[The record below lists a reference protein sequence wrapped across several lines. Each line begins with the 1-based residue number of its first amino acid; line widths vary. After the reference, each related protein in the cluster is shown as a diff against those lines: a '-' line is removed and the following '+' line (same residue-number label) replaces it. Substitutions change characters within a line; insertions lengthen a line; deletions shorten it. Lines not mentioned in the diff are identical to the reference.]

1 MGVSYQTRVIPEGN
15 HASIAIPESILAELG
30 ANRRAPLVV
39 TVNGHSYR
47 STATAVAGECRVV
60 FPRADRTAAGVSG
73 GDSVTVHLELEV
85 GHRIVE
91 LDPEF
96 NRELVTAGLRE
107 FFETLTYSRRKEFAR
122 LIAEAKSVDTKV
134 RRIASSIEKI
144 HGLSTN

>member
-15 HASIAIPESILAELG
+15 HASISIPDSILAELG

-60 FPRADRTAAGVSG
+60 FPSADRTAAGVSG

-96 NRELVTAGLRE
+96 DRALVTAGLRE

-122 LIAEAKSVDTKV
+122 LIAEAKGVDTKV